1 MKKFKFEAAGI
12 VVGIDFLWMIG
23 KRIKEKELRDEIL
36 GELVACGL
44 FFELKKGYDLWDIN
58 EFLFIDISML
68 ICFTWKAMIAMC
80 A

>member
-1 MKKFKFEAAGI
+1 
-12 VVGIDFLWMIG
+12 MIG

-44 FFELKKGYDLWDIN
+44 FFELKKGYDLRDIN

-68 ICFTWKAMIAMC
+68 ICFT
-80 A
+80 